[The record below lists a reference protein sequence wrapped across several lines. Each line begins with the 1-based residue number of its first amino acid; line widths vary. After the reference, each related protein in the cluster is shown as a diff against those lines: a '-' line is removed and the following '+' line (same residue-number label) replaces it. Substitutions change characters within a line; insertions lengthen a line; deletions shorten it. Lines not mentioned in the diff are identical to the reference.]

1 MAHHTLSRHHP
12 RMRVIQY
19 SRDASVEPISRGVLD
34 PRMRGDDNLL
44 WSNIMR
50 ECEPMPHCAPYPS
63 RHCEEPLRR
72 SNPFFLLLHDG
83 LLRGSLSSGAHSRDP
98 LARNDAVRFLG

>member
-63 RHCEEPLRR
+63 RHCEEHLRL
-72 SNPFFLLLHDG
+72 SNPFLLACRAMDCF
-83 LLRGSLSSGAHSRDP
+83 AH
-98 LARNDAVRFLG
+98 ARNDAVRFFEN